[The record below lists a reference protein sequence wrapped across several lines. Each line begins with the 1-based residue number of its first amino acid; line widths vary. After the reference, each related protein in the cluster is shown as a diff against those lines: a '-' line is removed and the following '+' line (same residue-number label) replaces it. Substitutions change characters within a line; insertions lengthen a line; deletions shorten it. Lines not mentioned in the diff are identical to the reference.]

1 MGPRFSFLTKC
12 SPTKMC
18 HSERRIFENQQ
29 SVLSSVPWISLL
41 ISSEVQWEDGMH
53 RWSGHLCLNKAV
65 PHFQNTALK
74 IAVSTKHSS
83 LFVHLSVTSVGCTL
97 LPAFVCLGLLSCNH
111 LSTCM
116 VCLSH
121 LYDTCLLV
129 HPVRCSLLFPSVGML
144 LFPVFKEL
152 RDNWALHSL
161 CIRLSL
167 GSAFLRVMCDFKK
180 IKRLELV
187 T

>member
-1 MGPRFSFLTKC
+1 MKC

-18 HSERRIFENQQ
+18 HSGGYLKTNRA
-29 SVLSSVPWISLL
+29 SSVRSMDFP
-41 ISSEVQWEDGMH
+41 
-53 RWSGHLCLNKAV
+53 A
-65 PHFQNTALK
+65 A
-74 IAVSTKHSS
+74 
-83 LFVHLSVTSVGCTL
+83 SVGCTL
-97 LPAFVCLGLLSCNH
+97 LPAFVCLGLLNCNH

-121 LYDTCLLV
+121 LYDTRLLV

-167 GSAFLRVMCDFKK
+167 GSAFLRLMCDFKK